1 VQDLPILF
9 LKKMLFVSQIFLQFF
24 KGRIR
29 RIQNVFRSVI
39 GGRAGLSR
47 YWVVMLEH
55 LRGIERVLLL
65 LLLIGR
71 LLLILVLLV
80 HLLQTW
86 SAMV

>member
-65 LLLIGR
+65 LIGR

>member
-1 VQDLPILF
+1 
-9 LKKMLFVSQIFLQFF
+9 MLFVSQIFLQFF

-65 LLLIGR
+65 LIGR